1 MSIDTTQSVREIVQQ
16 HPGAVAVFEAF
27 GIDYCCGG
35 SKSLEEAC
43 RKDAIPLEAV
53 LAKIAEALAVRPAKE
68 DAQWM
73 SSSLAELADHI
84 VEQHHAYARR
94 ELVRLSAL
102 AEKVFARHGDRHPEL
117 GRIRELLGTM
127 ANEMLTH
134 MLKEEQ
140 VLFPRLK
147 TIEQA
152 ARQGAPL
159 APAFFGSLINP
170 IRHMMAD
177 HGDTG
182 ELLRLIRLASNNYQ
196 PPEDACLSYQ
206 ALYHGLADLER
217 DTHRHIHLENNI
229 LFPRALELE
238 KITAQ

>member
-16 HPGAVAVFEAF
+16 HPGTVAVFEAF

-94 ELVRLSAL
+94 ELGRLSSL
-102 AEKVFARHGDRHPEL
+102 AEKVFTRHGNKHPEL

-147 TIEQA
+147 AIEQA

-159 APAFFGSLINP
+159 APAFFGSVINP

-182 ELLRLIRLASNNYQ
+182 ELLRLIRLASNDYQ
-196 PPEDACLSYQ
+196 PPQDACLSYQ
-206 ALYHGLADLER
+206 ALYRGLADFER

-238 KITAQ
+238 RSTAQ